1 MPGFEKVTCPFC
13 GKAMSGA
20 TGLDD
25 ASASQA
31 PKGLS
36 VCLQAP
42 KEGDFAVC
50 LYCGGLLRFVGSG
63 LVGVTEEEARL
74 DLPTEVLAVLLR
86 ARGYIMARHMK
97 PGTA

>member
-1 MPGFEKVTCPFC
+1 MRMPGFEKVTCPFC

-25 ASASQA
+25 ASASH
-31 PKGLS
+31 
-36 VCLQAP
+36 AP
-42 KEGDFAVC
+42 KEGDFSVC